1 MSQRPN
7 EAALFDRATL
17 DARIVFVSAVFLL
30 AFAFM
35 ALLDRVGAPIRF
47 VGAATP
53 WFTVA
58 ALATL
63 GFLLHSTRVSAYYT
77 ADRCVPG
84 AYAGFAGASLMIALS
99 LPFSARIAG
108 HSWMIGVIAGV
119 VIGLAAATLYL
130 GPILRKTG
138 AYSISGLFVARF
150 KNQKIRQALIAIQ
163 HWELSQFQD

>member
-1 MSQRPN
+1 MSQRSN

-53 WFTVA
+53 WFTVT

-84 AYAGFAGASLMIALS
+84 TYAGFAGASLMIALS

-108 HSWMIGVIAGV
+108 H
-119 VIGLAAATLYL
+119 
-130 GPILRKTG
+130 
-138 AYSISGLFVARF
+138 
-150 KNQKIRQALIAIQ
+150 
-163 HWELSQFQD
+163 

>member
-1 MSQRPN
+1 MSQRSN

-35 ALLDRVGAPIRF
+35 ALLDRVGAPVRF

-53 WFTVA
+53 WFTIV
-58 ALATL
+58 ALAAL

-99 LPFSARIAG
+99 LPFP
-108 HSWMIGVIAGV
+108 
-119 VIGLAAATLYL
+119 LASLDIL
-130 GPILRKTG
+130 G
-138 AYSISGLFVARF
+138 
-150 KNQKIRQALIAIQ
+150 
-163 HWELSQFQD
+163 